1 MADQELPLTQS
12 ELNAETKLGTFP
24 GRILMGILMAG
35 AGVGLIYALFRTFGA
50 TGADF
55 MEALSHSP
63 WQLYAAITIILVLN
77 NLVGVL
83 KWRAAIRWLDPAAA
97 MPPMIASFEASI
109 FGSLFGLILLP
120 QVTAAAARWLVLK
133 RNGGRGSLAVSTTFY
148 EQVCDLFMLTT
159 AGIAGLVILLFAL
172 GPMIGGLLVVAAFA
186 TALIAM
192 GPIFGAGAA
201 LFAGIRR
208 LLPPG
213 RIAGAFGTFV
223 EVLRRLAAAPWRP
236 ALTMMSYSAV
246 RLVLQ
251 VAHGL
256 VVAFVFAPMAVP
268 VLVAAGIPAALLAAA
283 LPISPNGL
291 GVADWTWSGMLILA
305 GATSTATAITTL
317 ASRVAYMIALGIVG
331 GAFFLFRFI
340 ERVFGK

>member
-1 MADQELPLTQS
+1 LTQS

-24 GRILMGILMAG
+24 GRVLMGILMAG
-35 AGVGLIYALFRTFGA
+35 AGIGLIYALFRTFGA

-55 MEALSHSP
+55 MEALSHAP
-63 WQLYAAITIILVLN
+63 WQLYAVITIILILN
-77 NLVGVL
+77 NVVGVL

-109 FGSLFGLILLP
+109 FGSLLGLILLP

-172 GPMIGGLLVVAAFA
+172 GPITGGILAAAAFA

-192 GPIFGAGAA
+192 GPIFGAGAT
-201 LFAGIRR
+201 LFAAIRR

-213 RIAGAFGTFV
+213 RIGSALGTFV

-236 ALTMMSYSAV
+236 SLTMMSYSAV

-256 VVAFVFAPMAVP
+256 AVALVFAPMAVP

-291 GVADWTWSGMLILA
+291 GVADWTWSGMLVLA
-305 GATSTATAITTL
+305 GVTSTAAAITTL
-317 ASRVAYMIALGIVG
+317 ASRVVYMIALGIVG